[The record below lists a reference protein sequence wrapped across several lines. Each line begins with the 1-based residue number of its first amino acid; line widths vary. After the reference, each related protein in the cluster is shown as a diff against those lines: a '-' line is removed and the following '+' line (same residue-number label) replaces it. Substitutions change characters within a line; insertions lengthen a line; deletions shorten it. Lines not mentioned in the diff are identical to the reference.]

1 MSWLNWLGL
10 KRKRAQ
16 REALPASDSR
26 PADVSKVQPEGLVYL
41 SWLLDCGPVSDAPM
55 SAQEE
60 DALREIQSTLA
71 LPKIPDTMLPRA
83 SVLVPQLIALLRET
97 TLPLNA
103 VCDRVSRDPVLTVEV
118 MRLANSPFYRSQGDI
133 GNLAQ
138 AITLIGTAGLQT
150 VIARVV
156 LKPIIQG
163 STSTHLKNAEARMWN
178 YSEILAG
185 HTAKLAVG
193 VGQPSLDGYLVGLL
207 HNTGW
212 KLTFSAVERAGFTL
226 EIPPTAAFA
235 NAMAN
240 EAHRL
245 FGMAGQGWNITP
257 GFAAYASDAFSHGL
271 AASTHAL
278 TGVLHTAKARALDEV
293 MVPPTPAP

>member
-1 MSWLNWLGL
+1 MSWLNWLGMN
-10 KRKRAQ
+10 RKRAH
-16 REALPASDSR
+16 REALPAADATPAAQSR
-26 PADVSKVQPEGLVYL
+26 IQPQGLAYL
-41 SWLLDCGPVSDAPM
+41 SWLLDTGPVRDEPM
-55 SAQEE
+55 SAEE
-60 DALREIQSTLA
+60 QDALGEIQSTLA

-103 VCDRVSRDPVLTVEV
+103 VCERVTRDPNLTVEV

-163 STSTHLKNAEARMWN
+163 STSAHLKNAEARMWN

-185 HTAKLAVG
+185 HTAKLAIAA
-193 VGQPSLDGYLVGLL
+193 GQPSLDGYLVGLL

-212 KLTFSAVERAGFTL
+212 KLGFSSVERAGITL
-226 EIPPTAAFA
+226 ETPTSAAFA

-245 FGMAGQGWNITP
+245 FGMAGSSWTITP
-257 GFAAYASDAFSHGL
+257 GFAA
-271 AASTHAL
+271 
-278 TGVLHTAKARALDEV
+278 
-293 MVPPTPAP
+293 

>member
-1 MSWLNWLGL
+1 MSWLNWLGMN
-10 KRKRAQ
+10 RKRAH
-16 REALPASDSR
+16 RETLPAADATPAAQSR
-26 PADVSKVQPEGLVYL
+26 IQPQGLAYL
-41 SWLLDCGPVSDAPM
+41 SWLLDTGPVRDEPM
-55 SAQEE
+55 SAEE
-60 DALREIQSTLA
+60 QDALGEIQSTLA

-103 VCDRVSRDPVLTVEV
+103 VCERVTRDPNLTVEV

-163 STSTHLKNAEARMWN
+163 STSAHLKNAEARMWN

-185 HTAKLAVG
+185 HTAKLAIAA
-193 VGQPSLDGYLVGLL
+193 GQSSLDGYLVGLL

-212 KLTFSAVERAGFTL
+212 KLGFSSVERAGITL
-226 EIPPTAAFA
+226 ETPTSAAFA

-257 GFAAYASDAFSHGL
+257 GFAAYASDALKQGL
-271 AASTHAL
+271 ATSTHAL
-278 TGVLHTAKARALDEV
+278 TEVLQNAKASALDEV
-293 MVPPTPAP
+293 MKPPAS